1 MSDRSD
7 TIFALATPPGRS
19 AIAVIRISGPKAHAA
34 AAAFGAAAPAA
45 GRFRVSLLVDAVG
58 QPLDEVLLLAMSGP
72 QSSTG
77 EDVLEIHCHGSTA
90 VVADILDIL
99 AGCDGFRPAEAGEFT
114 HRMFDHD
121 KIDLLGV
128 EGLADLIDS
137 ETGLQRHQAWAQM
150 SGALRGPATS
160 WRDSLIELAAHLET
174 LIDFA
179 DEDLPDDIAAGLQAR
194 AAALRAEMQGALD
207 DGRFGERVRS
217 GVTVALVGA
226 VNAGKST
233 LMNHLAGRDV
243 AIVSDT
249 AGTTRDI
256 VSVTIDLDG
265 IAVTLL
271 DTAGIRDTDDSIEAE
286 GVRRARMAAQ
296 QCDAALVLV
305 DGTRPG
311 WHNEITPLA
320 NLVEG
325 AAQVIVTKADLGIA
339 EAGHADKGPVEV
351 DKRACLHLGLAGP
364 MAEASGAAV
373 LDALRQLV
381 IPANRA
387 EQASIITRVRHRHA
401 IESAYAALELAFS
414 HDLGTAPELAAEDLR
429 HAADSLG
436 KMIGVI
442 DVEDLLDSIFS
453 SFCIGK

>member
-1 MSDRSD
+1 MPARSD

-19 AIAVIRISGPKAHAA
+19 AIAVIRISGPTSHAA
-34 AAAFGAAAPAA
+34 AQTFGAEAPSA
-45 GRFRVSLLVDAVG
+45 GRFRVALLLDPGG

-72 QSSTG
+72 LSSTG

-90 VVADILDIL
+90 VVAAILDML
-99 AGCDGFRPAEAGEFT
+99 AKCDGFRPAEAGEFT

-128 EGLADLIDS
+128 EGLADLIDAD
-137 ETGLQRHQAWAQM
+137 TDLQRRQAWQQM
-150 SGALRGPATS
+150 SGALRGPATN
-160 WRDSLIELAAHLET
+160 WRASLIELAAHLET

-179 DEDLPDDIAAGLQAR
+179 DEDLPDNIAAGLQAR
-194 AAALRAEMQGALD
+194 AATLRGAMRAALD

-217 GVTVALVGA
+217 GVTVALIGA

-249 AGTTRDI
+249 AGTTRDV

-296 QCDAALVLV
+296 QCDAALILV
-305 DGTRPG
+305 DGTLPG
-311 WHNEITPLA
+311 WYAGISPLTS
-320 NLVEG
+320 LVDG
-325 AAQVIVTKADLGIA
+325 DALVIVTKADLGITDA
-339 EAGHADKGPVEV
+339 ADAGKDIY
-351 DKRACLHLGLAGP
+351 LHLGLAGP
-364 MAEASGAAV
+364 NAEASGAAV

-387 EQASIITRVRHRHA
+387 EQASIITRLRHRHA
-401 IESAYAALELAFS
+401 IEAAHAALEAAFG
-414 HDLGTAPELAAEDLR
+414 HDLGKAPELAAEDLR

-436 KMIGVI
+436 RMIGVI